1 MSHWQKSRFHQV
13 ILVWLKSHKNGRT
26 GQNPENRKWS
36 NGSSSGIV
44 WYRRSARR
52 RCRRR
57 CRCVR
62 RREILDR
69 SVSDLHRL
77 FVGRRRRRQRRRF
90 RIRKFCRQRRSPFGN
105 GSGIHGRHSTGTRTQ
120 SRSSSRSWRR
130 RSRGGI
136 SWLEELCVRALRRE
150 DDDQDGRHDDLQRQ
164 SCFVINQL
172 SLFKYFY
179 LYTKLFNYIRPGYW
193 RAKINLDSASTFL
206 VKRQPRGSNYPE
218 RASYF
223 VLRACSGGC

>member
-179 LYTKLFNYIRPGYW
+179 LYTELFNHIRPGYW
-193 RAKINLDSASTFL
+193 RAKINRNSASNF
-206 VKRQPRGSNYPE
+206 
-218 RASYF
+218 
-223 VLRACSGGC
+223 